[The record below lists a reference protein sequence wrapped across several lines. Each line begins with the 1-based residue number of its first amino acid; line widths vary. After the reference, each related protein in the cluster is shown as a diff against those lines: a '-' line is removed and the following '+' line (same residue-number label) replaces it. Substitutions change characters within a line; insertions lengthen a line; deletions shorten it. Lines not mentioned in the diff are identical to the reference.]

1 MKQKIRKNEIENE
14 KKELIIKINDCKEFS
29 THLNEHLKLKREK
42 FLVLSQYLNENLID
56 VKEMDELVCTI
67 DKTPKK
73 CVIFSGID
81 IDALSFKR
89 KNYKNDLE
97 NFKKFFI
104 DSSMLE
110 KEIYD
115 EIIRL
120 VYFQIFLIL
129 LIILI
134 LNFKQNEQSD
144 FLKSENIS
152 SQNNKHLL
160 SLKESDLL
168 NDSLE
173 DLEFS

>member
-1 MKQKIRKNEIENE
+1 MKQKFRKNEIENE
-14 KKELIIKINDCKEFS
+14 KSELLLKINDCKEFS

-56 VKEMDELVCTI
+56 VKEMDELVCSI
-67 DKTPKK
+67 DKLPRK

-97 NFKKFFI
+97 NFKKFLV

-115 EIIRL
+115 EITRL
-120 VYFQIFLIL
+120 VIFLI
-129 LIILI
+129 
-134 LNFKQNEQSD
+134 
-144 FLKSENIS
+144 FL
-152 SQNNKHLL
+152 
-160 SLKESDLL
+160 
-168 NDSLE
+168 
-173 DLEFS
+173 F